1 MSGVTKWRLL
11 LAWLGVTLSCF
22 AAHAE
27 PAPVGELHHCARL
40 GTADLAQNYPSYDEY
55 FLNLDGRSPRIRVV
69 VRNAAELRAAVDAQ
83 EGPTE
88 LILDGQNFGAL
99 HLGIGQDRLLIR
111 SKTSGNARASFSA
124 MRLNGRSNVM
134 LADLDLAAPPEMSA
148 AHVHARPF
156 QIKSSRNITLA
167 RLRIIGQRASSGEGW
182 SIGYPLGH
190 GLFIAGSDGIT
201 LQNSCLE
208 LWHRGAVFRESS
220 NLLVQGNEIRS
231 IRSDGL
237 NFVQVSNV
245 IIHRNHIHNF
255 ERSLSSPDHADML
268 QFWTKGTTRG
278 SHNVQI
284 TQNRFDSG
292 HGSFTHSIFMRNE
305 LAEAGQPIL
314 YRNVEI
320 LDNLIKN
327 AHSHGITLGH
337 AESVCIFGNRLML
350 NHAST
355 PAPHKKP
362 QPIIRLH
369 SSILGR
375 TETGSSVRRARR
387 WQVISQISIV
397 ETGQAC
403 KD

>member
-1 MSGVTKWRLL
+1 
-11 LAWLGVTLSCF
+11 
-22 AAHAE
+22 
-27 PAPVGELHHCARL
+27 
-40 GTADLAQNYPSYDEY
+40 
-55 FLNLDGRSPRIRVV
+55 
-69 VRNAAELRAAVDAQ
+69 
-83 EGPTE
+83 
-88 LILDGQNFGAL
+88 
-99 HLGIGQDRLLIR
+99 
-111 SKTSGNARASFSA
+111 
-124 MRLNGRSNVM
+124 
-134 LADLDLAAPPEMSA
+134 
-148 AHVHARPF
+148 
-156 QIKSSRNITLA
+156 
-167 RLRIIGQRASSGEGW
+167 
-182 SIGYPLGH
+182 
-190 GLFIAGSDGIT
+190 
-201 LQNSCLE
+201 
-208 LWHRGAVFRESS
+208 
-220 NLLVQGNEIRS
+220 
-231 IRSDGL
+231 L

-305 LAEAGQPIL
+305 LAEEGQPIL
-314 YRNVEI
+314 YRNVQI